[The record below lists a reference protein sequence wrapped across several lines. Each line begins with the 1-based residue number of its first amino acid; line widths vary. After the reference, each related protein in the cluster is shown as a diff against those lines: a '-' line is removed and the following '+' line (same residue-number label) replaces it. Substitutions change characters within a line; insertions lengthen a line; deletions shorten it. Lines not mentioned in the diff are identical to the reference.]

1 MAAGIL
7 SNSFNPAKKQ
17 ARLLLFPTKAMGVLG
32 TTFVS
37 EFLRSSKDDII
48 LMPAAGEMGEMGKM
62 GEMGDGVLSS
72 ARRSSKLSTETAVLD
87 RLDSLLER
95 GVGER
100 AMDREVLC
108 CLVLARRRDHLLS
121 EGVGDGCVPND
132 VLFPPPVV
140 DD

>member
-17 ARLLLFPTKAMGVLG
+17 ARILLFPAKAMGVLG

-48 LMPAAGEMGEMGKM
+48 FMPAAGDMGDMGEMV
-62 GEMGDGVLSS
+62 DGVLSS
-72 ARRSSKLSTETAVLD
+72 ARRSSKLPTETAVLD

-95 GVGER
+95 GVGE
-100 AMDREVLC
+100 
-108 CLVLARRRDHLLS
+108 
-121 EGVGDGCVPND
+121 
-132 VLFPPPVV
+132 
-140 DD
+140 